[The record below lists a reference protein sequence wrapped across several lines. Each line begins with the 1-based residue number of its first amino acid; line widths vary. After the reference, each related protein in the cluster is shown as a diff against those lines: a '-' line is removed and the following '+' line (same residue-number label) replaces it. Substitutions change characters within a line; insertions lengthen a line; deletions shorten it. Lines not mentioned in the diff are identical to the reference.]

1 MINYYGG
8 RHYVCKVWVPA
19 FVRKRRSFFLYQSI
33 FCIFSLLI
41 GCSSLAPK
49 TSEVKTFVI
58 EPEARA
64 VQVNFEILGRISAK
78 KGEKGFSG
86 GLRWRHTNTDD
97 EIHLLSPF
105 GQIVAQIRRNQHV
118 VYLKTSEHKTYSAPD
133 VENLTE
139 QILGWRLPLLGLQF
153 WVRGVNSPTTI
164 SEMDKDIDG
173 RVVAI
178 RQDGW
183 EVEYSTYYPSKLAQ
197 AARPRTLVLNRN
209 NLKIKLVVDNWETK
223 LLNSK

>member
-1 MINYYGG
+1 MY
-8 RHYVCKVWVPA
+8 KVWVPA
-19 FVRKRRSFFLYQSI
+19 FIRRRRSFFLYQSI
-33 FCIFSLLI
+33 FCIFSLLV
-41 GCSSLAPK
+41 GCASLVPR
-49 TSEVKTFVI
+49 TTDVKTFVI
-58 EPEARA
+58 EPEART
-64 VQVNFEILGRISAK
+64 VHVNFELMGRISAK

-86 GLRWRHTNTDD
+86 GVRWRHTNTDD

-118 VYLKTSEHKTYSAPD
+118 VLLKTSEQKIYSAPD

-164 SEMDKDIDG
+164 SEMDKDLDG

-183 EVEYSTYYPSKLAQ
+183 EVVYSTYFPSQLPQ
-197 AARPRTLVLNRN
+197 AARPKTLVLNRD

-223 LLNSK
+223 